1 MKKDTC
7 DTCRFWGANCDFKGD
22 AARSYYLK
30 EHIYLRTVEVSNCLH
45 HSPIDHR
52 TWPRTRFTDWCGDY
66 QVDPRLKD
74 DQSDSEVVRKISEG
88 TGGSA
93 EAVRARIE
101 RGRHKVGQMTHRPQP
116 SKITQKSQKINMVNL
131 I

>member
-66 QVDPRLKD
+66 QVDPRLEG
-74 DQSDSEVVRKISEG
+74 DQSGREGARKISEKAG
-88 TGGSA
+88 ESD
-93 EAVRARIE
+93 EAVKARIN
-101 RGRHKVGQMTHRPQP
+101 RGRAVSNETREP
-116 SKITQKSQKINMVNL
+116 SPSNHTGIPKNQVAGFDMI
-131 I
+131 